1 MLCLLANF
9 LTLCKNR
16 LFILCRLARRSACYY
31 IMPFK
36 RPAPPVHESRSS
48 LSPSSPNLG
57 DDVEGSSKQST
68 PTTTSKVLY
77 GVKIYVIQAKLS
89 PSQIAELFTLAE
101 KHCRKLCRG
110 VDEADVVLT
119 AISMRKRL
127 ERHMTWETAVCVYYL
142 SMALRYLTGCA
153 RFSSP
158 RSLLHPNGWLTQ
170 LLQGAPF
177 RGRTT

>member
-16 LFILCRLARRSACYY
+16 LFIPRRLVCRSACYY

-48 LSPSSPNLG
+48 LSPSSLNLG
-57 DDVEGSSKQST
+57 DDVEGHSKQSRT
-68 PTTTSKVLY
+68 TTTSKVLP
-77 GVKIYVIQAKLS
+77 GVNIYVIQAKLS

-101 KHCRKLCRG
+101 NHCRKLCRD

-127 ERHMTWETAVCVYYL
+127 ERHMTWETAVCVCYL
-142 SMALRYLTGCA
+142 
-153 RFSSP
+153 
-158 RSLLHPNGWLTQ
+158 
-170 LLQGAPF
+170 
-177 RGRTT
+177 

>member
-16 LFILCRLARRSACYY
+16 LFIPYRFVHRSACYY

-57 DDVEGSSKQST
+57 DDVEGNSKQSRA
-68 PTTTSKVLY
+68 TTTSKVLPS
-77 GVKIYVIQAKLS
+77 VKIYVIQAKLN
-89 PSQIAELFTLAE
+89 PSQIAELFTLVE
-101 KHCRKLCRG
+101 KHCRQLCRD

-127 ERHMTWETAVCVYYL
+127 ERHMTWETAVCVCYL
-142 SMALRYLTGCA
+142 
-153 RFSSP
+153 
-158 RSLLHPNGWLTQ
+158 
-170 LLQGAPF
+170 
-177 RGRTT
+177 